1 MYSSCLYFKA
11 FWVSLEMHK
20 SIYSF
25 FDVGFN
31 TSIKLAQGILKQI
44 LNGLS
49 FLGSRIGILK
59 LHLLALQTCKP

>member
-1 MYSSCLYFKA
+1 
-11 FWVSLEMHK
+11 MHN
-20 SIYSF
+20 SIFSV
-25 FDVGFN
+25 FDLGFN
-31 TSIKLAQGILKQI
+31 SIKLAQGILKQI

>member
-1 MYSSCLYFKA
+1 
-11 FWVSLEMHK
+11 MHK
-20 SIYSF
+20 GIYSF
-25 FDVGFN
+25 FDLDFD
-31 TSIKLAQGILKQI
+31 SIKMAQGILKQI

>member
-1 MYSSCLYFKA
+1 MHFSGSLFGNLLG
-11 FWVSLEMHK
+11 VLEMHK
-20 SIYSF
+20 GIYSF
-25 FDVGFN
+25 FDLDFN
-31 TSIKLAQGILKQI
+31 SIKLAQGILKQI